1 MKEVQTDELHAYY
14 SEFNRLESQILKIS
28 VSSDQAYLL
37 GHPRLNMHQQEQ
49 IYKFIYNFIT

>member
-37 GHPRLNMHQQEQ
+37 GHPRLNLHQRANLQ
-49 IYKFIYNFIT
+49 IHL